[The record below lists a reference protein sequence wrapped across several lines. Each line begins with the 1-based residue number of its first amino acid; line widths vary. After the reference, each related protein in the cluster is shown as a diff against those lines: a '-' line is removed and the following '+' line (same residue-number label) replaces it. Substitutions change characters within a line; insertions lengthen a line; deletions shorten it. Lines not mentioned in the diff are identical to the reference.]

1 MAEPRR
7 RRPGAATRAPTAPE
21 GGAGVVRLRHEDATG
36 CSHAGIA
43 YPADRHGDV
52 LVPAAAAGEL
62 QAHGFAPAPMRAE
75 GS

>member
-1 MAEPRR
+1 MR
-7 RRPGAATRAPTAPE
+7 TLTARD
-21 GGAGVVRLRHEDATG
+21 GDAGVVRLHHADATG

-43 YPADRHGDV
+43 YAADRHGDV

-62 QAHGFAPAPMRAE
+62 RAHGFAPAPMRAE